1 VRSTRSTVTFIFTCI
16 IGITPRWHGRP
27 HLIKKMR
34 SICFAPLLALARRGD
49 QPLGAAAR
57 WHRRRLLTSDVG
69 RRAYQPAS
77 RSSRFP
83 PLAAPENEATQG
95 FSAPSVTP
103 RDLPRESLAV
113 IVGID
118 SFEVESFFRQASRL
132 MAKVQTGPDGI
143 RKSAASNRGLEVDR
157 VDGARG
163 RTR

>member
-1 VRSTRSTVTFIFTCI
+1 MINLSERQRD
-16 IGITPRWHGRP
+16 GIDEDYSPAT
-27 HLIKKMR
+27 LAD
-34 SICFAPLLALARRGD
+34 APIS
-49 QPLGAAAR
+49 QQ
-57 WHRRRLLTSDVG
+57 VG
-69 RRAYQPAS
+69 RLG
-77 RSSRFP
+77 FP

-163 RTR
+163 HTR